1 MISLQGGICV
11 VPVRQSFIHGL
22 DVFDVSTPH
31 ISVNRPPESGRTCEA
46 HPMNTVGWREW
57 VALPEWGIDAI
68 KAKIDTGARTSA
80 IHADD
85 IELFDREG
93 VSWVRFLIRPW
104 QRSDA
109 DAALIEAPRID
120 HRTITS
126 SSGTRT
132 DRPVVLAPIVLGG
145 RAIDAEITLTSRDE
159 MGFRMLIGREALTQ
173 GFTVDSTASYLGGRP
188 KKAIRQ
194 KNRGRA

>member
-1 MISLQGGICV
+1 MNTSHLSL
-11 VPVRQSFIHGL
+11 S
-22 DVFDVSTPH
+22 
-31 ISVNRPPESGRTCEA
+31 RPPQPHPTCET

-85 IELFDREG
+85 IELFEHEG

-109 DAALIEAPRID
+109 DAASVEARRSD
-120 HRTITS
+120 
-126 SSGTRT
+126 
-132 DRPVVLAPIVLGG
+132 
-145 RAIDAEITLTSRDE
+145 
-159 MGFRMLIGREALTQ
+159 
-173 GFTVDSTASYLGGRP
+173 
-188 KKAIRQ
+188 
-194 KNRGRA
+194 